1 MAEAVAGAAAVVAD
15 PVDTEE
21 AAVVGISRPSVA
33 VDTAIGVG
41 AKEVVANG
49 STVVVAAAA
58 AKEVTEVATAEV
70 AAVVVVHG
78 ITTAST
84 RRIRIGIA
92 M

>member
-1 MAEAVAGAAAVVAD
+1 MGVEAVAGAAAVVAD

-21 AAVVGISRPSVA
+21 AAAVGISRPSVA
-33 VDTAIGVG
+33 VDTAIGG
-41 AKEVVANG
+41 AKEVVPNG
-49 STVVVAAAA
+49 SMAVVAAA

-70 AAVVVVHG
+70 AAVVVVVHG
-78 ITTAST
+78 ITTASI